1 MTDPFVITEYFTLL
15 KETLLELGIHK
26 PEQIWNMDETS
37 VCLDPSKTKVVGGK
51 GLPCTRT
58 TQGSGKEN
66 VTVLTTVN
74 AAVLMIYDG
83 HSTHVD
89 TKVVALASEN
99 NITILKLPA
108 HTSHLLQRL
117 DLAVFKSFKTSWDKK
132 LVQWQR
138 QNVGVKL
145 RKQIFSELFA
155 ETWRQVSPFVIQ
167 SGFRKGGI
175 YPLNPDVIPEEKYDP
190 AALRRWKDKVSQN
203 KSKELKTL

>member
-1 MTDPFVITEYFTLL
+1 MTDPFVLTEYFTLL

-74 AAVLMIYDG
+74 AAVLMYIIKTGFAVIDG

-132 LVQWQR
+132 L
-138 QNVGVKL
+138 L

>member
-1 MTDPFVITEYFTLL
+1 MYNEWMSTNQEDEYDFEISYAASKRGWMETDIFFNYMKKIVIPG
-15 KETLLELGIHK
+15 LG
-26 PEQIWNMDETS
+26 
-37 VCLDPSKTKVVGGK
+37 
-51 GLPCTRT
+51 
-58 TQGSGKEN
+58 EN
-66 VTVLTTVN
+66 RP
-74 AAVLMIYDG
+74 VLMIYDG

-108 HTSHLLQRL
+108 HTSHLLQPL